1 MEKLGSERIDGG
13 LEVQD
18 GTGQAY
24 WKKLSTRKWATRPHV
39 SARGIQAAGEKRRVD
54 WFLAPV
60 L

>member
-1 MEKLGSERIDGG
+1 MEKQGSKRTDGG

-18 GTGQAY
+18 GAGRAY
-24 WKKLSTRKWATRPHV
+24 WEKLSTRKWATRPHV